1 MSNYNPDN
9 PILFLKGEVDSVS
22 IISRYEHD
30 DETGLGPSGSN
41 IPMVT
46 EITVNSISAQSI
58 GSNAGRASGQYDAFD
73 IKTGDWV
80 SDSSGIKCLEI
91 ISISDVNG
99 DAGTITF
106 RAKDVDAY
114 SYKNFK
120 TNTFSS
126 GQTICFFEISDNG
139 TALITG
145 DTTFFGDNKAID
157 KIQTRFAVAM
167 ETERYRMEFS
177 SDQTAVSKGDIV
189 TIDGSGNLIPFGAVG
204 AQPYKI
210 GILSDKS
217 YGGRIAYIKP
227 FNTIIDNYKAPERL
241 TGSAGDIYYNST
253 ANPGEVVT
261 NPAQGDDRVFFQ
273 IKDAIPTVVESTL
286 AGNEMIEGDSLI
298 INNDEIFAALGFGV
312 TKTPSEIKDEINLS
326 TNIHHVVASV
336 TVPSTVVESVGSSTA
351 NGDVVFVLD
360 SGGGPS
366 APSVTIGDGTNSARV
381 TFRTPDQDGTVFGQ
395 PSWDTISAVQ
405 IADDLNT
412 AFSANSVDIV
422 ASTFSNITNT
432 NNPSIFP
439 GLRLTAGA
447 GKSIVITNGS
457 ADVFG
462 QNFIEPTSAMGIA
475 DSDGGSDGTMTV
487 GASTDEYLKL
497 TRVDGGDILIQGVG
511 TFVNRNGIV
520 SSSSGSPALLLMIED
535 EEGAGSTDVGAETT
549 DDLNQTP
556 NVTTADG
563 DDSGI
568 VITHTPFSDSNVQIL
583 VNGVNVNLGDGAK
596 NQACYFSVDG
606 GTTAR
611 AIADIEGGDS
621 LYWNGSIAGYELD
634 GSDEIDVIY
643 DKTV

>member
-80 SDSSGIKCLEI
+80 ADASGVKCLEI

-99 DAGTITF
+99 DVGTITF
-106 RAKDVDAY
+106 RAKDIDAY

-241 TGSAGDIYYNST
+241 TGRAGDIYYNST

-286 AGNEMIEGDSLI
+286 AGNEMIEGDSLV

-312 TKTPSEIKDEINLS
+312 AKTPSEIKDEINLS
-326 TNIHHVVASV
+326 TSVHHVVASV

-366 APSVTIGDGTNSARV
+366 APSVTIGDGTNSASV
-381 TFRTPDQDGTVFGQ
+381 TFSTPDQDGSVFGN
-395 PSWDTISAVQ
+395 PSWDTISA
-405 IADDLNT
+405 
-412 AFSANSVDIV
+412 NS
-422 ASTFSNITNT
+422 
-432 NNPSIFP
+432 
-439 GLRLTAGA
+439 
-447 GKSIVITNGS
+447 
-457 ADVFG
+457 
-462 QNFIEPTSAMGIA
+462 
-475 DSDGGSDGTMTV
+475 
-487 GASTDEYLKL
+487 
-497 TRVDGGDILIQGVG
+497 
-511 TFVNRNGIV
+511 NRTGPKYCV
-520 SSSSGSPALLLMIED
+520 Y
-535 EEGAGSTDVGAETT
+535 
-549 DDLNQTP
+549 
-556 NVTTADG
+556 
-563 DDSGI
+563 
-568 VITHTPFSDSNVQIL
+568 
-583 VNGVNVNLGDGAK
+583 
-596 NQACYFSVDG
+596 C
-606 GTTAR
+606 
-611 AIADIEGGDS
+611 
-621 LYWNGSIAGYELD
+621 
-634 GSDEIDVIY
+634 
-643 DKTV
+643 

>member
-9 PILFLKGEVDSVS
+9 PILFLTGKVDSTA

-30 DETGLGPSGSN
+30 DETGLGPSGTN

-46 EITVNSISAQSI
+46 EITVSSIAAQSI
-58 GSNAGRASGQYDAFD
+58 GSNSGRAAGQYDAFD

-80 SDSSGIKCLEI
+80 SDSDGKKCLEI

-114 SYKNFK
+114 SYKNF
-120 TNTFSS
+120 TSNTFSGEDS
-126 GQTICFFEISDNG
+126 ICFFEISDNG

-145 DTTFFGDNKAID
+145 DTGFFGDNKAID

-167 ETERYRMEFS
+167 ETERYRLEFS

-204 AQPYKI
+204 AQSYKI

-253 ANPGEVVT
+253 ATPGEVVT
-261 NPAQGDDRVFFQ
+261 DPAQGDDRVFFQ

-298 INNDEIFAALGFGV
+298 LNNDEIFAALGFGV

-326 TNIHHVVASV
+326 TNVHHVVASV
-336 TVPSTVVESVGSSTA
+336 TTPSTVVESDGNTTA

-366 APSVTIGDGTNSARV
+366 APSVTIGDGTNSATV
-381 TFRTPDQDGTVFGQ
+381 TFSTADEDGTVFGN
-395 PSWDTISAVQ
+395 PSWDTISAFQ

-412 AFSANSVDIV
+412 EFTANSVDIV
-422 ASTFSNITNT
+422 ASTFSDISNT

-439 GLRLTAGA
+439 GLRLTAGT
-447 GKSIVITNGS
+447 GKSIEITNGS
-457 ADVFG
+457 TDVFG
-462 QNFIEPTSAMGIA
+462 QSFIEPTSAMGIA

-487 GASTDEYLKL
+487 APSTDEFLKL
-497 TRVDGGDILIQGVG
+497 TRADGGDIMVQGVG
-511 TFVNRNGIV
+511 TFINRNGIV

-535 EEGAGSTDVGAETT
+535 EEGAGSTDVGAETS

-563 DDSGI
+563 DDSGV

-596 NQACYFSVDG
+596 DQACYFSVDG

-611 AIADIEGGDS
+611 AITDIEGGDS

-634 GSDEIDVIY
+634 GTDEIDVIY

>member
-9 PILFLKGEVDSVS
+9 PILFLTGEVDSTA

-30 DETGLGPSGSN
+30 DETGLGPSGTN

-46 EITVNSISAQSI
+46 EITVSGILAQSI

-80 SDSSGIKCLEI
+80 SDADGKKCLEI

-106 RAKDVDAY
+106 RAKDIDAY
-114 SYKNFK
+114 SYKNF
-120 TNTFSS
+120 TSNTFS
-126 GQTICFFEISDNG
+126 GGDTICFFEISDNG

-145 DTTFFGDNKAID
+145 DTLFFTDNKAID

-177 SDQTAVSKGDIV
+177 SDQTAVSKGDVV

-204 AQPYKI
+204 SQSYKI

-253 ANPGEVVT
+253 ANPGEIVT
-261 NPAQGDDRVFFQ
+261 DPAQGNDRVFFQ

-286 AGNEMIEGDSLI
+286 AGNEMVEGDSLI
-298 INNDEIFAALGFGV
+298 LNNDEIFAALGVGV
-312 TKTPSEIKDEINLS
+312 SKTPEEIKDEINLS
-326 TNIHHVVASV
+326 TNVHHVVASV
-336 TVPSTVVESVGSSTA
+336 TVPSTVVESDGNTTA

-366 APSVTIGDGTNSARV
+366 APSVTIGDGTNSASV
-381 TFRTPDQDGTVFGQ
+381 TFSTADEDGAVFGQ
-395 PSWDTISAVQ
+395 PSWDTISAFQ

-412 AFSANSVDIV
+412 AFTANSVDIV
-422 ASTFSNITNT
+422 ASTFSDITNT

-439 GLRLTAGA
+439 GLRLTAGV

-462 QNFIEPTSAMGIA
+462 QSFIEPTSAMGIA
-475 DSDGGSDGTMTV
+475 DSDGGSDGTVTV
-487 GASTDEYLKL
+487 DPSTDEFLKL
-497 TRVDGGDILIQGVG
+497 TRADGGDIMVQGEG
-511 TFVNRNGIV
+511 SFVNRNGIV

-535 EEGAGSTDVGAETT
+535 EEGSGSTAVGAETA

-583 VNGVNVNLGDGAK
+583 VNGINVNLGDGAK
-596 NQACYFSVDG
+596 NEACYFSVDG

-621 LYWNGSIAGYELD
+621 LYWNGSIVGYELD

-643 DKTV
+643 DKEV

>member
-46 EITVNSISAQSI
+46 EITVSSIAAQSI

-80 SDSSGIKCLEI
+80 SDSNGVKCLEI

-114 SYKNFK
+114 SYKNF
-120 TNTFSS
+120 TSNTFS
-126 GQTICFFEISDNG
+126 GGDTICFFEISDNG

-241 TGSAGDIYYNST
+241 IGSAGDIYYNST

-286 AGNEMIEGDSLI
+286 AGNQMVEGDSLI
-298 INNDEIFAALGFGV
+298 INNDEIFAALGVGV

-366 APSVTIGDGTNSARV
+366 APSVTIGDGTNSATV
-381 TFRTPDQDGTVFGQ
+381 TFSTADEDGTVFGN
-395 PSWDTISAVQ
+395 PSWDTISANQ
-405 IADDLNT
+405 IAQDLNT
-412 AFSANSVDIV
+412 AFIANSVDIV
-422 ASTFSNITNT
+422 ASTFSDITNT
-432 NNPSIFP
+432 NTPSIFP

-497 TRVDGGDILIQGVG
+497 TRADGGDILIQGVG
-511 TFVNRNGIV
+511 TFINRNGIV